1 MSFRL
6 IDPREGKRQ
15 LAPLDTKQKECA
27 RIAKVKESPNG
38 RH

>member
-1 MSFRL
+1 MSFKL
-6 IDPREGKRQ
+6 VDPREGKRQ

-27 RIAKVKESPNG
+27 CITKVKESPNG